1 MRYIIIMMH
10 ENQQT
15 HIEFVLSVIFFF
27 MAKPSFSFHSKFSRI
42 YNQC

>member
-15 HIEFVLSVIFFF
+15 HIEFVLSVIFF
-27 MAKPSFSFHSKFSRI
+27 HGQTKF
-42 YNQC
+42 